1 MGSSGKEGP
10 LGHHSHVQGDA
21 TAAKLVRVSVAAQ
34 HRAPC
39 GAGLEAMVMEVQ
51 REACSSWSSDRD

>member
-39 GAGLEAMVMEVQ
+39 GAGLEAMVSGGPERGLQ
-51 REACSSWSSDRD
+51 QLEQ